1 MTSPASSS
9 MSYFAAEPQL
19 VSVSKVQVGVGQ
31 KEGHA
36 TRALAEIVKELQKKR
51 EREDPFGD
59 DYE

>member
-1 MTSPASSS
+1 